1 MRNLLR
7 YYANN
12 FLQYMAV
19 VVVFVALVILGS
31 RYTPL
36 SLFESYSYMM
46 PSLGLW
52 LAPLTMA
59 GCRATTSL
67 PIYFGVRRR
76 NTFIGIQIMA
86 VAMVLC
92 TLALAAVG
100 MGCIKMWTTDY
111 SVDLGPEGFPV
122 LLAASLAMTELAL
135 LAQYVPNGGKQRTAS
150 IMLVLIMIVFAA
162 SITLGVIKA
171 VGFPIPLFPVS
182 VLRPGWAVF
191 TAVCALATLAG
202 GALTWHYYRKAVI
215 RL

>member
-7 YYANN
+7 YYATN

-36 SLFESYSYMM
+36 SLFESYSYML

-76 NTFIGIQIMA
+76 NTFIGIQLMA

-92 TLALAAVG
+92 TLVLAAVG
-100 MGCIKMWTTDY
+100 MGCIKAWTTDY
-111 SVDLGPEGFPV
+111 SVDLRPEGLPA
-122 LLAASLAMTELAL
+122 LLVTSLAMTELAL
-135 LAQYVPNGGKQRTAS
+135 LAQYVPNGGKRRTAS
-150 IMLVLIMIVFAA
+150 IMLVLIMIVFTA
-162 SITLGVIKA
+162 SITLGVIM
-171 VGFPIPLFPVS
+171 VTGFPIPLFPLS
-182 VLRPGWAVF
+182 VLRPGWAIF
-191 TAVCALATLAG
+191 TAVCALAAVGG